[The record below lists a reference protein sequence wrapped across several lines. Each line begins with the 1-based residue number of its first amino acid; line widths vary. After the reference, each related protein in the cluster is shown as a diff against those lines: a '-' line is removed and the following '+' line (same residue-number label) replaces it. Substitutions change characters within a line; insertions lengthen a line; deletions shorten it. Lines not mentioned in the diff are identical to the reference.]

1 MITYDEAGNV
11 TGDTSQPDQT
21 PSGGLVGTPSLD
33 EMKHALSMWG
43 SKTADMAKQMLQTPF
58 AAKQRMSNALPATLS
73 QAAQLAQVPGEV
85 TLATASSY
93 PAAIAKEMGFP
104 EASKAIQYQ
113 PRSPYTYPGKLP
125 EQITGSSMGFGP
137 IPELMQPEFQRGFT
151 PNDARV
157 LGAKATQFGREVK
170 NIPTDFVNAQ
180 SGVKTLNPLGDTTL
194 GTNLQSAADQ
204 LADVV
209 ANRRAQGKSAIPGV
223 PDVLTPQTSMYA
235 VRPKTGGQFM
245 QPTYG
250 PETDPTA
257 FVLEAGH
264 IGDVTNEIEPF
275 HGKEP
280 TNSRYY
286 NLYEEKHLNGAPL
299 LVEFEAFKDAKARE
313 EFPDIQDGR
322 ALQSAIAMKYS
333 RPDASYNRNIKLL
346 NEFVEKPETQQL
358 ARDTTGSELP
368 TFDEFKKRVDA
379 ARTQVPKMVV
389 NHIMKYAGTD
399 QDPLLTSATKGYT
412 FMPASDVIRSAEAY
426 DQDRLAAKRERE
438 GLDPLGAIAK
448 AHEEKT
454 KELDEASKKL
464 VELNTQ
470 QSNLQPH
477 TPEYNVL
484 TNPINKLTS
493 KIARLK
499 EEANNL
505 ELGKAYETLSDTSI
519 EPITAKEAMENLP
532 RDQRHFFP
540 YIKKLAETAPDTKLY
555 DYNHIS
561 ALGYRGLGRQLA
573 DDVVTGK
580 ISVDQLGNTSLAK
593 YVKEF
598 AEPRVAQERE
608 AAKQLAKQ
616 NDVLNSKLKE
626 RLETVPKD
634 KHFGNVAALE
644 LKEGHDVDDA
654 TKIISEDCEV
664 LDHCVAQ
671 GGKTDRRHF
680 LTGKSRTHQPIYNPI
695 TGERNEGVGSSSTS
709 YTRSVSNGEAQLVSL
724 RDTTPGPTEGHPVG
738 TLQLH
743 RISRHG
749 EPAYNIGYMSGY
761 QNDPIKPAYADGLR
775 DYLNSRADEIVSIG
789 AHGHGSDIYDTK
801 SDISAIAKQL
811 GMQPRELN
819 KYDLSGLPRF
829 VRPRD
834 VRAVIESQKLEVP
847 NAVVPTGEREQM
859 MNRVRELEHQLNDF
873 NLPQDQ
879 WQDMNDELRSTREF
893 LRQYDNQ
900 VSQREAQPV
909 ANVPHGDISYDHT
922 LERLSN
928 AGNRAARDALETTEL
943 IDDDAALLHDDIN
956 DIISDA
962 QMTIGSPDTYHDD
975 PIGALNNIAH
985 EIQRHIDRHMQ
996 NGSMRSHE
1004 IVDALE
1010 NYLTDHRGISYHVGQ
1025 QLERQRQQT
1034 DVPNFD
1040 EMTPSMIDLYQNG
1053 LDSPIQSSNNR
1064 RYSRQATNAYRD
1076 ILGSI
1081 ADQGG
1086 NPRDANSISEHLAMY
1101 HTMLDNQDPEVMA
1114 DLGIRN
1120 TEQANQLSE
1129 MLEEHLTSIDR
1140 LERDRR
1146 DRQQVRQQQIA
1157 PPRTE
1162 DTSHTNNISQTI
1174 DNAVNNFSD
1183 VNQPNDVASF
1193 NSALQRAFQAANP
1206 VTNPEDYIGAILDE
1220 GRALAGTP
1228 ARNALQNL
1236 AISMNNYHVAHP
1248 SARNERSANYD
1259 ANRILGQQQQH
1270 QEQEPRTLR
1279 PHEISHLASQLLS
1292 NDRLHTGELDIPS
1305 SDATLWALDNGQL
1318 DVPEYR
1324 HIPAGPERARAMET
1338 LRLEYQ
1344 TARDSVLQN
1353 QREEENNNPRG
1364 LPDAAMTVLNDVTP
1378 SGIEVR
1384 DQINLGDFRELI
1396 NSTYRDSVR
1405 RLQNHANYQGLM
1417 YAGTVA
1423 DEIVREGYDR
1433 GFSYPQVLNAV
1444 NVYLSHEQSSARQNP
1459 QLFED
1464 GDPHLLN
1471 EYNETLGMARHN
1483 IRGLAGTLSRLFAD
1497 QRPPEGHKDGGHIKF
1512 AKNIDEMRLA
1522 LMKGK

>member
-1 MITYDEAGNV
+1 MITYDEVGNV
-11 TGDTSQPDQT
+11 TGDTSQPAQD
-21 PSGGLVGTPSLD
+21 PKGGLVGTPSLD
-33 EMKHALSMWG
+33 EMKHALTMWG
-43 SKTADMAKQMLQTPF
+43 SKTADVAKQMLQTPE
-58 AAKQRMSNALPATLS
+58 AARKVIGNMAIGLGSAGQAVGEGIASPAYGTPQIGPQIEARAKELTQQRALQPTNKTEANINEAVGKVFENLPIM
-73 QAAQLAQVPGEV
+73 PGE
-85 TLATASSY
+85 
-93 PAAIAKEMGFP
+93 MGVV
-104 EASKAIQYQ
+104 S
-113 PRSPYTYPGKLP
+113 
-125 EQITGSSMGFGP
+125 
-137 IPELMQPEFQRGFT
+137 RGFT

-157 LGAKATQFGREVK
+157 LGAKATQFGREFK
-170 NIPTDFVNAQ
+170 NIPTDFANAQ
-180 SGVKTLNPLGDTTL
+180 SGVKTLNPLGETTL

-235 VRPKTGGQFM
+235 VRPKPGGQFM

-264 IGDVTNEIEPF
+264 IGDVANEIEPF

-280 TNSRYY
+280 TNARYY

-346 NEFVEKPETQQL
+346 NEFAEKPETQQL

-470 QSNLQPH
+470 RSGFQPY
-477 TPEYNVL
+477 TPEYNTL
-484 TNPINKLTS
+484 TNPIDKLTS

-499 EEANNL
+499 EEAKNL

-519 EPITAKEAMENLP
+519 EPITAKEAMEDLP

-580 ISVDQLGNTSLAK
+580 IPVEQLGNTSLAK

-598 AEPRVAQERE
+598 AEPRIAQERE

-626 RLETVPKD
+626 RLETIPKD

-644 LKEGHDVDDA
+644 LKEGHDIDDA
-654 TKIISEDCEV
+654 TKVISEDCEV
-664 LDHCVAQ
+664 LDHCVAS

-695 TGERNEGVGSSSTS
+695 TGERNEGVGSSSTA

-724 RDTTPGPTEGHPVG
+724 RDTTPGPTQGHPIG

-743 RISRHG
+743 RISSHG

-761 QNDPIKPAYADGLR
+761 QNDPIKPAYTDSLR

-789 AHGHGSDIYDTK
+789 GYGDNNDIYDTK
-801 SDISAIAKQL
+801 TDISAIARQL
-811 GMQPRELN
+811 GMQTRELN

-859 MNRVRELEHQLNDF
+859 VNRIRELEHQLNNF
-873 NLPQDQ
+873 SLPQDQ

-893 LRQYDNQ
+893 LRQHDNQ

-909 ANVPHGDISYDHT
+909 ANVPHGDITYDHI
-922 LERLSN
+922 LDRLSDI
-928 AGNRAARDALETTEL
+928 GNRAAQHAYDNSGLDNPEDVRDEV
-943 IDDDAALLHDDIN
+943 N
-956 DIISDA
+956 GVISDA
-962 QMTIGSPDTYHDD
+962 QMSIGDPDSYHDD
-975 PIGALNNIAH
+975 PVDALNNI
-985 EIQRHIDRHMQ
+985 EQVIQRSIDRYMQ
-996 NGSMRSHE
+996 NGSMYSHE
-1004 IVDALE
+1004 IIEALE
-1010 NYLTDHRGISYHVGQ
+1010 DYLIDHRSISYQVGQ
-1025 QLERQRQQT
+1025 QLERQQQAQ
-1034 DVPNFD
+1034 PA
-1040 EMTPSMIDLYQNG
+1040 G
-1053 LDSPIQSSNNR
+1053 
-1064 RYSRQATNAYRD
+1064 
-1076 ILGSI
+1076 
-1081 ADQGG
+1081 
-1086 NPRDANSISEHLAMY
+1086 
-1101 HTMLDNQDPEVMA
+1101 
-1114 DLGIRN
+1114 
-1120 TEQANQLSE
+1120 
-1129 MLEEHLTSIDR
+1129 
-1140 LERDRR
+1140 
-1146 DRQQVRQQQIA
+1146 
-1157 PPRTE
+1157 
-1162 DTSHTNNISQTI
+1162 DTSHTDNISQTI
-1174 DNAVNNFSD
+1174 DNAISD
-1183 VNQPNDVASF
+1183 FRAAHGPHGATF
-1193 NSALQRAFQAANP
+1193 EAALQRAFEAANP
-1206 VTNPEDYIGAILDE
+1206 VTNPEDYV
-1220 GRALAGTP
+1220 RALRHESENLAAHSAGVE
-1228 ARNALQNL
+1228 LQNL
-1236 AISMNNYHVAHP
+1236 AMQISNYHHTFP
-1248 SARNERSANYD
+1248 NARNERSANYD
-1259 ANRILGQQQQH
+1259 ANRILGQQQQ
-1270 QEQEPRTLR
+1270 QQQQQITPQQALEELQTLTQPYETGTR
-1279 PHEISHLASQLLS
+1279 HDRAVLMNHRMGDFSDILSRLPVDQRNAVMDAYLAGNRNIEANNALDPLPHDVNALAEHLLN
-1292 NDRLHTGELDIPS
+1292 NDTTHTGEPNALSTS
-1305 SDATLWALDNGQL
+1305 STLWSLDNGQMDL
-1318 DVPEYR
+1318 PEYM
-1324 HIPAGPERARAMET
+1324 HIPPGPERARAMAP
-1338 LRLEYQ
+1338 LREAYASALE
-1344 TARDSVLQN
+1344 RVRE
-1353 QREEENNNPRG
+1353 QRAAQNNNPRG
-1364 LPDAAMTVLNDVTP
+1364 LPDAAMVVLNDVTP
-1378 SGIEVR
+1378 SGVEVR

-1444 NVYLSHEQSSARQNP
+1444 NVYLAHEQSSARQNP
-1459 QLFED
+1459 QLFAD

-1471 EYNETLGMARHN
+1471 EYNDTLSMARHN

-1497 QRPPEGHKDGGHIKF
+1497 QQPPEGHKDGGHIKF
-1512 AKNIDEMRLA
+1512 AKTVDQMRFA